1 MIRIAANL
9 TMLYNEYDFFDRF
22 AVAAED
28 GFQAVEFFFPYPW
41 PAEKIRQ
48 ALEKQGQQLVLFN
61 MPLGDW
67 DAGDRGFAGQAGR
80 VAEYQQGV
88 SLATD
93 YGRQLHPPRINCPSG
108 PAEDTPESWSTLKQN
123 FEHAAESLKAEGIRM
138 VVEPINHNDVPR
150 ALLSGT
156 EQTVRFLDSLNT
168 DNLWVQYDLYHSL
181 RAGEDP
187 FKVLPAFIDRIDH
200 IQIADVP
207 GRHQPGTGDVDFE
220 KLFSL
225 LEQLNYQGWTSME
238 YHPQGDT
245 RQSFSRLREM
255 GLLPR

>member
-1 MIRIAANL
+1 MIRVAANL

-22 AVAAED
+22 AAAAED
-28 GFQAVEFFFPYPW
+28 GFRAVEFFFPYQS
-41 PAEKIRQ
+41 PAEKFRA
-48 ALEKQGQQLVLFN
+48 ALNNNQQELVLFN

-67 DAGDRGFAGQAGR
+67 DAGDRGFAGQAAR
-80 VAEYQQGV
+80 KEEYAQAIT
-88 SLATD
+88 LAAD
-93 YGRQLHPPRINCPSG
+93 YGRQLRPPAINCPSG
-108 PAEDTPESWSTLKQN
+108 PAADTEESWRTLREN
-123 FEHAAESLKAEGIRM
+123 FELAAETLKAEGIRM
-138 VVEPINHNDVPR
+138 MVEPINHHDVPG

-156 EQTVRFLDSLNT
+156 EQTVRFIDSLNT
-168 DNLWVQYDLYHSL
+168 DNLSVQYDLYHSL

-187 FKVLPAFIDRIDH
+187 FQVLPAFIERINH

-207 GRHQPGTGDVDFE
+207 GRHQPGSGAVDFG

-245 RQSFSRLREM
+245 RKSFSLLREM
-255 GLLPR
+255 GILSR